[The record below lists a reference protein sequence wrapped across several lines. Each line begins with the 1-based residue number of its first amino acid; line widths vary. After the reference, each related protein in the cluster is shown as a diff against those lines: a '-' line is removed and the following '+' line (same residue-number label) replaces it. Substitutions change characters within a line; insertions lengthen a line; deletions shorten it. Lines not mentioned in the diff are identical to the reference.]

1 MGKMFLSTESVGFQN
16 KVFGKELENAFTA
29 IQENCSTLEE
39 VEKGDYASVIAA
51 IIKKHTNINSII
63 KFGDWMA
70 LCTMSN
76 TVSKNNILFSRK
88 MAKYIPKYTSNEDRR
103 MVEMAKKFNKENSV
117 DLKNARVNGV
127 FAEMQ
132 NDILFGV
139 SYLFKDNFVKL
150 TPGELTAVLLH
161 ELGHQFTFYEYL
173 SREVTTNQ
181 VLAGLAETVNR
192 RDPRRVA
199 LDIKLAS
206 DVLAV
211 DKKHLEQVAQAETGE
226 AVAAV
231 VLDALKYSHDD
242 IFSSG
247 FYNETSAEQLA
258 DQFATRLGYG
268 RELVTALDK
277 LSLGLTGTNE
287 TGIAVIRLAECVYYA
302 VYIQLAIMSYG
313 ALLGVVF
320 AITIAGLLGN
330 PKWQNYTYDQ
340 TRTRYARIR
349 EQQIQALKNSDLPKD
364 EVDYLVNSTSQI
376 AKLMENSYAYT
387 SVINVIFNKIFSG
400 RRETINVLELN
411 RELEE
416 LGNNDLF
423 IKAAQLK
430 QIA

>member
-1 MGKMFLSTESVGFQN
+1 MGKMFLSTESIGFQN

-63 KFGDWMA
+63 KFGDWMV
-70 LCTMSN
+70 LCSISN

-103 MVEMAKKFNKENSV
+103 MVEVAKKFNKENSV

-139 SYLFKDNFVKL
+139 SYLFKGNFVKL

-277 LSLGLTGTNE
+277 STSGLTRTNE
-287 TGIAVIRLAECVYYA
+287 TGVFVLRLVECVCYA

-313 ALLGVVF
+313 ALFGVVF
-320 AITIAGLLGN
+320 AITITGLLGN

-400 RRETINVLELN
+400 RREAINVLELN